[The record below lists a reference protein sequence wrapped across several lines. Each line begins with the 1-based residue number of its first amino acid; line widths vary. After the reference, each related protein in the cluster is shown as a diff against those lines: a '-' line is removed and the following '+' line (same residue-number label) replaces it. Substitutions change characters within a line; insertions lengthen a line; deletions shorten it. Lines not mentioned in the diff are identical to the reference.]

1 MAQIVGKLMTS
12 TIAIQRAVAATF
24 YTELIGKVDCGVIWL
39 ETIINTLHECKTD
52 SSSLVRKHATIGLAR
67 IGYLD
72 PRLVKYQLSQS
83 PLYFHFHIRLLYILT
98 TVIFQID
105 EYFDNCMDA
114 LLDGLEETAG
124 GKGGAEVVL
133 ESLRGLSVL
142 LSVQCKRSVS
152 PRVVLALK
160 PFIEK
165 ENWEM
170 KFAAINALGAIVAN
184 WQKSFALPDDDLID
198 HLLGCLPSLIIRLE
212 DSNTIVVTVK
222 FISHCKID

>member
-1 MAQIVGKLMTS
+1 
-12 TIAIQRAVAATF
+12 
-24 YTELIGKVDCGVIWL
+24 
-39 ETIINTLHECKTD
+39 
-52 SSSLVRKHATIGLAR
+52 
-67 IGYLD
+67 
-72 PRLVKYQLSQS
+72 
-83 PLYFHFHIRLLYILT
+83 
-98 TVIFQID
+98 
-105 EYFDNCMDA
+105 MDA

-142 LSVQCKRSVS
+142 LSAQCKRPVS

-170 KFAAINALGAIVAN
+170 KLAAINALGAIAIN
-184 WQKSFALPDDDLID
+184 WQKSFALPNDDLID

-212 DSNTIVVTVK
+212 DSNTMVVTVR
-222 FISHCKID
+222 FISHCTVK